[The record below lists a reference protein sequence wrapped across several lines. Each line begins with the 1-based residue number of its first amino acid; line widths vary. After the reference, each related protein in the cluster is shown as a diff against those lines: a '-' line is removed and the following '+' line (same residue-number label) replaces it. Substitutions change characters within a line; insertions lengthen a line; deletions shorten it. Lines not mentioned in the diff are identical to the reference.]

1 MSKSKIDNHKLI
13 LESYLNGENLF
24 ITGPGGTGKT
34 YAIKQIY
41 EHAKNNNKRICV
53 TALTGVASVLLD
65 CNATTIHSWA
75 GIGICNKTDL
85 QIINKINRSKFYRHN
100 WENTDVLIIDE
111 VSMMSSRMFELLNKL
126 GQTIRINKKPFGGI
140 QIIFSG
146 DFFQLPPVKE
156 TIFCFESP
164 DFKSCFNK
172 IINLT
177 KIYRQTD
184 PVYKKLLLNMRQ
196 GLISKKSIELLNNKI
211 INDTNGN
218 KDIINNSEITRLVP
232 TKNKANSIN
241 EHFIN
246 AIKDKKYIYKRSY
259 KESKDN
265 LTQSE
270 KLKFDLMTDDEKT
283 IEYNF
288 IKDSTLSEEQ
298 LSLKKGAFVMC
309 ISNLDLNLGIANGS
323 TGIVVD
329 FTPEKL
335 PIVKFDKHKIV
346 IGKKEWKSE
355 NIPGISIFQLPLIL
369 AWGITIHKAQGLT
382 LERAI
387 VDVGKD
393 LFEAG
398 QMYVALS
405 RLKNLEGLYLEDF
418 KLENLKINSAV
429 LKFYCSLLK
438 NCNTSS

>member
-1 MSKSKIDNHKLI
+1 MNEKNKSKIKIDDHTLI
-13 LESYLNGENLF
+13 MESYLNEENLF

-41 EHAKNNNKRICV
+41 EHAKSNNKRISV
-53 TALTGVASVLLD
+53 TALTGVAAVLLD

-85 QIINKINRSKFYRHN
+85 QIINKVYRSKFYRHN
-100 WENTDVLIIDE
+100 WENTDTLIIDE
-111 VSMMSSRMFELLNKL
+111 VSMMSNRMFELLNKL
-126 GQTIRINKKPFGGI
+126 GQTIRMNKKPFGGI

-156 TIFCFESP
+156 TIFCFESKIFN
-164 DFKSCFNK
+164 DCFDK

-177 KIYRQTD
+177 KIYRQNDTT
-184 PVYKKLLLNMRQ
+184 YKKLLLNMRK
-196 GLISKKSIELLNNKI
+196 GLITRKSIELLNSKIVNTEKDNK
-211 INDTNGN
+211 
-218 KDIINNSEITRLVP
+218 EITRLVP
-232 TKNKANSIN
+232 TKSKANNIN
-241 EHFIN
+241 EYFIN
-246 AIKDKKYIYKRSY
+246 SIKDKKYIYKRTC

-265 LTQSE
+265 LTQGE
-270 KLKFDLMTDDEKT
+270 KLKFDLMTDEEKN
-283 IEYNF
+283 IEFNF
-288 IKDSTLSEEQ
+288 IRESTLTEES
-298 LSLKKGAFVMC
+298 LILKKGAYVMC

-323 TGIVVD
+323 TGTVVD
-329 FTPEKL
+329 FTKEKL
-335 PIVKFDKHKIV
+335 PVVQFDKHKVV

-382 LERAI
+382 LDKAI

-418 KLENLKINSAV
+418 KLENLKINTNV
-429 LKFYCSLLK
+429 LNFYKELENK
-438 NCNTSS
+438 K